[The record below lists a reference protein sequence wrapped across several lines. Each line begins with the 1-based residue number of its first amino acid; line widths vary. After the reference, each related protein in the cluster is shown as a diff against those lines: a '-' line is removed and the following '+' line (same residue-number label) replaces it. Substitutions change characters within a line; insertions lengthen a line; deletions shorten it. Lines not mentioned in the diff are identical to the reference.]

1 MATYMLTSPDGRK
14 FKITSTSPEQAY
26 NSLQT
31 MLNTEKA
38 QQAASDML
46 PSPVDDESMAPAPRK
61 NVFGDT
67 ASEAMEAPLEA
78 MKYYAGRVTAPD
90 RSVLQRAGDVGMTG
104 LTALGT
110 GLSGATGIAAEA
122 IAPLGNVIRGAL
134 DMPTL
139 DPKTSEERL
148 ARDLMMGLEVAVP
161 ELAGP
166 TSAGVRMARQVAAG
180 KVIPKAR
187 EYGEMTPRMEAAR
200 AAEDLGILPNA
211 SMQGRLGSMLSGGL
225 EGSIVSGPTIQ
236 RSTARVI
243 DEMKDAADSIAS
255 KSGVPT
261 TVEAAGEALQSGS
274 GRFVNKFEDKAELLF
289 SRVDDLIG
297 KDAMVVAPNTA
308 EALEEIVQYAAAHPE
323 IAKNLNLN
331 KFVNLFSQFRGS
343 GSGLSGVDTAIPYGV
358 LKDLRSTFG
367 KSIGKINGPLADMDQ
382 GRIKMIYGKLSEDM
396 KLAAES
402 SGPDALRAFEQANG
416 FYARGREIIDGT
428 IARFTN
434 AKTPTEA
441 YNNLKNMLV
450 EGNVRQSTAAILNIR
465 KALPKEDFD
474 TFRSTLI
481 SNLGKATA
489 GAQDAA
495 GEVFSPNTFL
505 TNYNKLNKSSRKVVF
520 GELDEELAKFAKVA
534 EQAKGLTA
542 NTNFSRTGLVATTA
556 GLTALASQVSIKA
569 AVTAAA
575 LNYGTAVGMTSKP
588 FLKAL
593 NAAAKKDMGPL
604 QRLAGGDGIIAAEAK
619 TILRAI
625 AAQQATQEQ

>member
-38 QQAASDML
+38 QEAASNML
-46 PSPVDDESMAPAPRK
+46 PSPVDDESMAPAPRE
-61 NVFGDT
+61 NVFGDVT
-67 ASEAMEAPLEA
+67 SQAMEAPLEA
-78 MKYYAGRVTAPD
+78 MKYYAGRVVEPD
-90 RSVLQRAGDVGMTG
+90 RNVLQRAGDVGMTALTG
-104 LTALGT
+104 LGTALAAGAGT
-110 GLSGATGIAAEA
+110 VAEVVA
-122 IAPLGNVIRGAL
+122 G
-134 DMPTL
+134 DTTQE
-139 DPKTSEERL
+139 KKL
-148 ARDLMMGLEVAVP
+148 ARDLMMGLEVAIP

-166 TSAGVRMARQVAAG
+166 TSTGVRMSRQVAAG

-200 AAEDLGILPNA
+200 AAEDLGVLPEA
-211 SMQGRLGSMLSGGL
+211 SMQGRVGSMLSGGL
-225 EGSIVSGPTIQ
+225 EASPISGPTIQ
-236 RSTARVI
+236 RGTERVI
-243 DEMKDAADSIAS
+243 TEMKDAADDIAS
-255 KSGVPT
+255 KAGLQT
-261 TVEAAGEALQSGS
+261 TTEAAGEALQAGS
-274 GRFVNKFEDKAELLF
+274 GKFVNKFEDKAELLF
-289 SRVDDLIG
+289 NRVDDLIG
-297 KDAMVVAPNTA
+297 KDAMVVAPSTA
-308 EALEEIVQYAAAHPE
+308 DALEEIAKYAAAHPE
-323 IAKNLNLN
+323 IASQLNLG
-331 KFVNLFSQFRGS
+331 KFVKLYDQFRGS

-382 GRIKMIYGKLSEDM
+382 GRVKMIYGKLSEDM

-402 SGPDALRAFEQANG
+402 SGPDALKAFEQANG

-434 AKTPTEA
+434 AKTPQEA
-441 YNNLKNMLV
+441 YTNLQRMLV

-520 GELDEELAKFAKVA
+520 GELDEELAKLAKVA
-534 EQAKGLTA
+534 EQAKDASA
-542 NTNFSRTGLVATTA
+542 NVNRSRTGVAVSTA
-556 GLTALASQVSIKA
+556 GLVGLAATGGLKA
-569 AVTAAA
+569 AVIAAA

-604 QRLAGGDGIIAAEAK
+604 QRLAGGDGVIAAEAK

>member
-46 PSPVDDESMAPAPRK
+46 PSPVDDESMAPPPRE
-61 NVFGDT
+61 NVFGDVT
-67 ASEAMEAPLEA
+67 SKAIKAPLGA
-78 MKYYAGRVTAPD
+78 MKYYAGRVVEPD
-90 RSVLQRAGDVGMTG
+90 RNVLQRAGDVGMTALTG
-104 LTALGT
+104 LGTALAAGAGT
-110 GLSGATGIAAEA
+110 VAEVVASGTTQE
-122 IAPLGNVIRGAL
+122 
-134 DMPTL
+134 
-139 DPKTSEERL
+139 KKL
-148 ARDLMMGLEVAVP
+148 ARDLMMGLEVAIP

-180 KVIPKAR
+180 KAIPRAR
-187 EYGEMTPRMEAAR
+187 EFGEMTPRMEAAR
-200 AAEDLGILPNA
+200 AAEELGVLPTA
-211 SMQGRLGSMLSGGL
+211 GMQGPVGSVLSGGL
-225 EGSIVSGPTIQ
+225 EASPISGPTIQ
-236 RSTARVI
+236 RSTERVI
-243 DEMKDAADSIAS
+243 TEMKDAADNIAS
-255 KSGVPT
+255 KAGVQT
-261 TVEAAGEALQSGS
+261 TTEAAGEALQAGS
-274 GRFVNKFEDKAELLF
+274 GKFVNKFEDKAELLF
-289 SRVDDLIG
+289 NRVDDLIG

-308 EALEEIVQYAAAHPE
+308 DALQEIVEYAAAHPE

-331 KFVNLFSQFRGS
+331 KFVNLYNQFRGS

-396 KLAAES
+396 RLAAES
-402 SGPDALRAFEQANG
+402 SGPDALKAFEQANG

-434 AKTPTEA
+434 AKTPQEA
-441 YNNLKNMLV
+441 YTNLQRMLV

-520 GELDEELAKFAKVA
+520 GELDAELAKLAKVA
-534 EQAKGLTA
+534 EQAKDASA
-542 NTNFSRTGLVATTA
+542 NVNRSRTGVAVSTA
-556 GLTALASQVSIKA
+556 GLVGLAATGGLKA
-569 AVTAAA
+569 ALIAAT

-604 QRLAGGDGIIAAEAK
+604 QRLAGGDGVIAAEAK

>member
-1 MATYMLTSPDGRK
+1 MLTSPDGRK

-38 QQAASDML
+38 QQAASNML
-46 PSPVDDESMAPAPRK
+46 PSPVDDESMAPPPRE

-110 GLSGATGIAAEA
+110 GLSGAAGIAAET
-122 IAPLGNVIRGAL
+122 IAPVGNVIRGAL

-166 TSAGVRMARQVAAG
+166 TSASARMARQVAAG
-180 KVIPKAR
+180 KAIPKAR
-187 EYGEMTPRMEAAR
+187 EFGEMTPRMEAAR
-200 AAEDLGILPNA
+200 AAEDLGVLPTA
-211 SMQGRLGSMLSGGL
+211 GMQGPVGSMLSGGL
-225 EGSIVSGPTIQ
+225 EASPISGPTIQ
-236 RSTARVI
+236 RSTERVI
-243 DEMKDAADSIAS
+243 TEMKDAADNIAS
-255 KSGVPT
+255 KAGVQT
-261 TVEAAGEALQSGS
+261 TTEAAGEALQSGS
-274 GRFVNKFEDKAELLF
+274 GKFVNKFEDKAELLF
-289 SRVDDLIG
+289 NRVDDLIG
-297 KDAMVVAPNTA
+297 KDAMVVAPSTA
-308 EALEEIVQYAAAHPE
+308 DALEEIAKYAAAHPE
-323 IAKNLNLN
+323 IASQLNLG
-331 KFVNLFSQFRGS
+331 KFVKLYDQFRGS

-382 GRIKMIYGKLSEDM
+382 GRVKMIYGKLSEDM

-402 SGPDALRAFEQANG
+402 SGPDALKAFEQANG

-434 AKTPTEA
+434 AKTSQEA
-441 YNNLKNMLV
+441 YTNLQRMLV

-489 GAQDAA
+489 NAQDAA

-520 GELDEELAKFAKVA
+520 GELDAELAKLAKVA
-534 EQAKGLTA
+534 EQAKDASA
-542 NTNFSRTGLVATTA
+542 NVNRSRTGVAVSTA
-556 GLTALASQVSIKA
+556 GLVGLAATGGMKA
-569 AVTAAA
+569 AVTAAV

-604 QRLAGGDGIIAAEAK
+604 QRLAGGDGVIAAEAK